1 MTSLI
6 NYVTLLLLE
15 RSIVLEFYTLIRQ
28 EGAQQNHSD
37 SLQTDNN
44 YQPGTKVRLGM
55 QTISQGLVDQKSTHG
70 DNLRLLSTP
79 SKRCLSLNECMSK

>member
-1 MTSLI
+1 MASLI
-6 NYVTLLLLE
+6 NYVTLLLSPSGYDYE
-15 RSIVLEFYTLIRQ
+15 K

-44 YQPGTKVRLGM
+44 YQPRTKVRLGM

-70 DNLRLLSTP
+70 DNLRLLSTS
-79 SKRCLSLNECMSK
+79 SKRCLGLNECIE